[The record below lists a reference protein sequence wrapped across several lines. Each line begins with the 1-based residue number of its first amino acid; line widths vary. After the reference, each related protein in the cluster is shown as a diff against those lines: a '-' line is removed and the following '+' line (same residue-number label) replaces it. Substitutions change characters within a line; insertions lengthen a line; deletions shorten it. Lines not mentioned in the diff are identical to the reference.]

1 MGTFVTYTLYF
12 LGAQVSMNLLSKL
25 NDKIEFV
32 TKTINFVLITF
43 VSAVLSISCSPYL
56 ILTNQRSSLNWLTG
70 RTFSYLS
77 KLILGISVEI
87 ENPELLEENK
97 PYVFVGNHQSEV
109 DLVWLGAV
117 FPKNAVILA
126 KKVVK
131 YYPVLGWFMILADD
145 IFISRGV
152 KQSTKEMFKKAS
164 EDLLRKKVPS
174 TNKISTYLAI
184 LIFIQ
189 NCVFFFPEGTKGS
202 HPHGPDMLPF
212 KKGAFLLA
220 KASKVPIIPLAISD
234 MHNIINPKMWRF
246 KSGVIKVKV
255 LPAIL
260 DSKNEDCDIDD
271 IMKYTRDVMIKA
283 LLEISSPRV

>member
-1 MGTFVTYTLYF
+1 MGPIVTYALYF
-12 LGAQVSMNLLSKL
+12 LSAEVFMNLLSKL
-25 NDKIEFV
+25 SDKIEFV

-43 VSAVLSISCSPYL
+43 VSAIVSIFCSPYL

-70 RTFSYLS
+70 RTFSQLC
-77 KLILGISVEI
+77 KIILGISVEV

-109 DLVWLGAV
+109 DLVWLGVV

-126 KKVVK
+126 KKVIK
-131 YYPVLGWFMILADD
+131 YYPLLGWFMLLADD

-152 KQSTKEMFKKAS
+152 KQSTKEMFTKAS
-164 EDLLRKKVPS
+164 EDLLRKK
-174 TNKISTYLAI
+174 
-184 LIFIQ
+184 

-202 HPHGPDMLPF
+202 HPGGPDMLPF

-220 KASKVPIIPLAISD
+220 KAAKVPILPLAISD

-246 KSGVIKVKV
+246 KTGVIKVRV

-260 DSKNEDCDIDD
+260 DSKNDDCDIDD
-271 IMKYTRDVMIKA
+271 IMKSTRDVMFKA